1 MELLRPWTRLPADF
15 QRRRRQIGHSAIAGQ
30 PEESPQP
37 WLTRFK
43 AKTYEKADVMLRIRL
58 GCFALRRAP
67 IREMP
72 ANQVETGAHMR
83 FSRVRLHQILA
94 AIFVTMAG
102 LLVPQSGPQAAENSG
117 AIGQI
122 VPAGGIISLT
132 GSPGGFVEEVHV
144 AAGDSVIAGA
154 ILMTV
159 QSEALNAEHEHATAE
174 LETARVISS
183 AQSAAQNH
191 AVEIARTRLQDAA
204 RELASY
210 RAVGLQSTS
219 ANELARLEGGE
230 NQARHALQVEQA
242 RARTAN
248 AEGRRLVGV
257 AERRLTIAQ
266 AAMEIRAPSDG
277 TVLRV
282 DRRAGQLLTGEPAVH
297 MGDLTTMYVVSQVY
311 EGDLLGLRP
320 GMSATIENATLGA
333 PLKGTIEDISR
344 LIDTRAR
351 LGEVRIRLDNPV
363 PANRL
368 VGMEVE
374 VVIAR

>member
-1 MELLRPWTRLPADF
+1 V
-15 QRRRRQIGHSAIAGQ
+15 
-30 PEESPQP
+30 
-37 WLTRFK
+37 
-43 AKTYEKADVMLRIRL
+43 KTYEKLDEMLRLTNR
-58 GCFALRRAP
+58 CFAFWRAP
-67 IREMP
+67 IRGLPTIQM
-72 ANQVETGAHMR
+72 ETRAHMK
-83 FSRVRLHQILA
+83 FSNVRPRQILVA
-94 AIFVTMAG
+94 VFVALAC
-102 LLVPQSGPQAAENSG
+102 LLGPQSGLEAAENSG

-122 VPAGGIISLT
+122 VPAGGVISLT

-144 AAGDSVIAGA
+144 AAGDAVLAGA

-159 QSEALNAEHEHATAE
+159 QSEALTAEHELATAE
-174 LETARVISS
+174 LETARVMS
-183 AQSAAQNH
+183 AAQIAAQNH
-191 AVEIARTRLQDAA
+191 AVEVARARLQDAS

-210 RAVGLQSTS
+210 RAIGPQSTS
-219 ANELARLEGGE
+219 ANELARLESGE
-230 NQARHALQVEQA
+230 AQARLALQIEQA
-242 RARTAN
+242 RARTVN
-248 AEGRRLVGV
+248 AEGRRLVGA
-257 AERRLTIAQ
+257 AEQHLAVAQ

-282 DRRAGQLLTGEPAVH
+282 DRRAGQLLTGEPAIH
-297 MGDLTTMYVVSQVY
+297 MGDLSTMYVVSQVY

-320 GMSATIENATLGA
+320 GMTARIENATLGA
-333 PLKGTIEDISR
+333 PLNGTIEDISR

>member
-1 MELLRPWTRLPADF
+1 
-15 QRRRRQIGHSAIAGQ
+15 
-30 PEESPQP
+30 
-37 WLTRFK
+37 
-43 AKTYEKADVMLRIRL
+43 MLRIRV
-58 GCFALRRAP
+58 GCFAIWRAP
-67 IREMP
+67 KREMP

-83 FSRVRLHQILA
+83 FSRVRLRQILA
-94 AIFVTMAG
+94 AIFVAMAG
-102 LLVPQSGPQAAENSG
+102 LLVPPSGLQAAENSG

-132 GSPGGFVEEVHV
+132 GSPGGFVEKVHV
-144 AAGDSVIAGA
+144 AAGDSVLAGA
-154 ILMTV
+154 ILITV
-159 QSEALNAEHEHATAE
+159 QSKALNAEHELATAE

-183 AQSAAQNH
+183 AQIAAQNH
-191 AVEIARTRLQDAA
+191 VVEIARTRLQDAA

-210 RAVGLQSTS
+210 RAVGPQSTS

-230 NQARHALQVEQA
+230 NQARLALQAEQA
-242 RARTAN
+242 RARTAT

-257 AERRLTIAQ
+257 AERSLVIAQ
-266 AAMEIRAPSDG
+266 AAMEIRAPNDG